1 MPRGTWDTFQQS
13 LFFRIQGSHLL
24 WLTFPSHSPRKD
36 FVLWKVPQP
45 PSESEGFRLLPFR
58 SPLLRQSHMI
68 SFPPGTWMFRFPG
81 CPSRKKRDVL
91 TYVRTGYPIRKPT
104 ASNGCLRPYRCFR
117 PLASVLPRPKLPRH
131 PPLALNSLP
140 SFLLVY
146 KSYLSMCRGLDR
158 T

>member
-1 MPRGTWDTFQQS
+1 MI
-13 LFFRIQGSHLL
+13 FFLRVLGCFGS
-24 WLTFPSHSPRKD
+24 PGA
-36 FVLWKVPQP
+36 P
-45 PSESEGFRLLPFR
+45 PA
-58 SPLLRQSHMI
+58 
-68 SFPPGTWMFRFPG
+68 
-81 CPSRKKRDVL
+81 KKRDVP
-91 TYVRTGYPIRKPT
+91 TSVGTGYPIRKPT

-146 KSYLSMCRGLDR
+146 KSHLSMCRGLDR